1 MGLRT
6 FIEDKNLPSEQLH
19 RFFRGIGRKFA
30 ELPLEEFDDNFNDF
44 KMKLAR
50 HADTE
55 LCGDDRL
62 ELYREVY
69 DLLVALR
76 KKRLEGT
83 DPTGRRR
90 IRATYDLGKSF
101 LSDAEINLA
110 ILKALHTPM
119 TQQQVADDVLR
130 CTRNAIGTRLS
141 ALQNGFRLGDMQV
154 KIASPCHGQYGST
167 VHPILLPLNLTE
179 VYVLLSVLGEA
190 WSGKDDLDPHAVIAR
205 DLAEKI
211 YFQLTDY
218 AREKIDAR
226 LEECGAK
233 PEKGEAPWYDFETYP
248 AGDGKKMTKAR
259 RSRNWMYLEKSR
271 RRVCITLACGD
282 AEAGDDEHGEK
293 SAEAPIVYGRLAPGK
308 NPAFYL
314 KDKSKNPAFCFVVE
328 LDDGSLVSLSWEDV
342 VDIEEASE

>member
-1 MGLRT
+1 MNLRT
-6 FIEDKNLPSEQLH
+6 FIEENSLSSEQLN
-19 RFFRGIGRKFA
+19 RFIGDAEHKFA

-44 KMKLAR
+44 KTKLAR
-50 HADTE
+50 YANTE

-62 ELYREVY
+62 ELYREVH
-69 DLLVALR
+69 DLVDALR
-76 KKRLEGT
+76 DERLGGAVL
-83 DPTGRRR
+83 TGQCR
-90 IRATYDLGKSF
+90 IRATYDLEKSF

-119 TQQQVADDVLR
+119 TQEQIAHKVLR
-130 CTRNAIGTRLS
+130 CSRNAVGTRLS

-154 KIASPCHGQYGST
+154 KIAFPYNGQYGST

-218 AREKIDAR
+218 ARGKIDAR
-226 LEECGAK
+226 LEERGAK
-233 PEKGEAPWYDFETYP
+233 PEKGEAPWYDFETHR
-248 AGDGKKMTKAR
+248 AGDRKKMTKVR

-271 RRVCITLACGD
+271 RRVCVTLACGD

-293 SAEAPIVYGRLAPGK
+293 SAEAPKVYGRLAPGK